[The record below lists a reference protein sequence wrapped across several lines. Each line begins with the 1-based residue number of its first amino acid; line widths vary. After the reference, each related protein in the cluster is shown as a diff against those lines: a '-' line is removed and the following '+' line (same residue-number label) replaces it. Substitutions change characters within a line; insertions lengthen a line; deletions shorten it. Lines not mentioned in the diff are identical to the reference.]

1 MAAAAPPQNRFY
13 GERYQMIG
21 AGSRAIP
28 FLRSVRIKLLI
39 MLAVLSLPLLV
50 LSLYQLNNYRRSLND
65 QAATIAHIET
75 NSAANALASWL
86 DKHPALAADAAP
98 SSGSEAENLYAF
110 LQQNTSP
117 GTDAIILVFDKAGRV
132 VPNPLDGGPMPTTT
146 DKLPAGAERLAW
158 SDGVTRLTGAR
169 RAEPWG
175 WSVVVGVPVAENT
188 NAGQAIIALAATWAV
203 TLMAS
208 ILIGFW
214 AVGRFTNPLRKLAA
228 SASSLGEGQFH
239 ERIEVET
246 EDEVGALAQNF
257 NLMAGQLETKFKE
270 LQTQGAFIEE
280 VLDGLPLGV
289 ALLDQSLIVR
299 KVNPTFAQAVG
310 RDPQSLAGRGLYE
323 AAAGLAVL
331 SDVVEDVRRSR
342 KPFVAYG
349 LPLNLV
355 VRRTTRDETDEAEGH
370 SFWDVTIWPMM
381 ERSDNRGD
389 LLLVLS
395 EVSKR
400 VRAEKLATSAFASE
414 RTRAAE
420 LETVINQMNEGV
432 IIIDR
437 NTRYKLNPAAAEI
450 IGRRRND
457 FRDYAQGLIT
467 DMALRNMEGRELKPE
482 ETPIMRAL
490 ERREQISGEQLKI
503 ARPDGQERVIAIS
516 ATSLVGEDGQQEGAV
531 AVFRDITEHVK
542 HHDELVAAY
551 DRLREHDRLKS
562 AFVSN
567 ISHELRTPLNVIIGL
582 CQLLERDRQLPL
594 APLQDE
600 AVIRMERN
608 ARSLLEL
615 VNDLL
620 DYSRLEAGRAALHLE
635 NVNVSEVIA
644 SIVEDFSAETK
655 DKRIRLNTEVEET
668 LGPILTD
675 RHKLEQVL
683 SNLIGNAV
691 KFTAVGAI
699 TISAGALDEERWFL
713 EVSDTGIGI
722 SSDALTYIFDEFRQV
737 DDRLARSY
745 GGTGL
750 GLAITRKIVELLEG
764 EISVTSEPEE
774 GSRFRITWPR
784 KVRQRTG
791 TGSLV
796 EKSVPAPTESGNLR
810 ARAR

>member
-1 MAAAAPPQNRFY
+1 
-13 GERYQMIG
+13 MIG
-21 AGSRAIP
+21 PSRATP
-28 FLRSVRIKLLI
+28 LLRSIRTKLLV

-65 QAATIAHIET
+65 QAATIAQIKTHAASGALT
-75 NSAANALASWL
+75 YWLDHHPSLAAPNSALSNN
-86 DKHPALAADAAP
+86 
-98 SSGSEAENLYAF
+98 EAQNLYAY
-110 LQQNTSP
+110 LQQNTAP
-117 GTDAIILVFDKAGRV
+117 GTDAIILVFNAQGSAVQNPSAAGPTPETSNLTSNAQRVRWSDRV
-132 VPNPLDGGPMPTTT
+132 V
-146 DKLPAGAERLAW
+146 
-158 SDGVTRLTGAR
+158 RLTSMR
-169 RAEPWG
+169 SIEPWG
-175 WSVVVGVPVAENT
+175 WRVAVGVPTAEST
-188 NAGQAIIALAATWAV
+188 SAGQSIIALAATWAV
-203 TLMAS
+203 TLLAS

-214 AVGRFTNPLRKLAA
+214 AVGRFTKPLRKLAV
-228 SASSLGEGQFH
+228 SASSLGEGQLQ
-239 ERIEVET
+239 ERIIVET
-246 EDEVGALAQNF
+246 QDEVGALAQNF

-289 ALLDQSLIVR
+289 ALLDTSLVVR
-299 KVNPTFAQAVG
+299 KANPTFAKVVG
-310 RDPQSLAGRGLYE
+310 RDAQALAGRGLYE

-355 VRRTTRDETDEAEGH
+355 ARRSGAEMDEAEAAN
-370 SFWDVTIWPMM
+370 FWDVTIWPMM
-381 ERSDNRGD
+381 ERSTARGD

-400 VRAEKLATSAFASE
+400 VRAEKLATAAFASE

-420 LETVINQMNEGV
+420 LESVINQMNEGV
-432 IIIDR
+432 VIIDR
-437 NTRYKLNPAAAEI
+437 HRRYKINPAAAEI
-450 IGRRRND
+450 MGRKRSD

-467 DMALRNMEGRELKPE
+467 DMALRNMEGRELAPE

-490 ERREQISGEQLKI
+490 ERREQVSGEQLKI
-503 ARPDGQERVIAIS
+503 ARPGGEERVIAIS

-531 AVFRDITEHVK
+531 AVFRDITENVK
-542 HHDELVAAY
+542 QHDELVAAY

-594 APLQDE
+594 APPQDE

-635 NVNVSEVIA
+635 NVNVEEVIE
-644 SIVEDFSAETK
+644 SIVKDYAAETK
-655 DKRIRLNTEVEET
+655 DKRIGLHAEVSPD
-668 LGPILTD
+668 LGPVLTD

-683 SNLIGNAV
+683 VNLTGNAV
-691 KFTAVGAI
+691 KFTADGAI
-699 TISAGALDEERWFL
+699 RITAGPLDAERWFL

-722 SSDALTYIFDEFRQV
+722 SSEALTYIFDEFRQV

-764 EISVTSEPEE
+764 EISVTSEPEA

-796 EKSVPAPTESGNLR
+796 EKSVPAPGEIENLR

>member
-1 MAAAAPPQNRFY
+1 MAAATPPQNGFH
-13 GERYQMIG
+13 GERYQMTG
-21 AGSRAIP
+21 ASRRIAIP
-28 FLRSVRIKLLI
+28 FLHSVRTKLLI

-50 LSLYQLNNYRRSLND
+50 LSLYQLNNYRRSLSD

-75 NSAANALASWL
+75 NGAANALAAWL
-86 DKHPALAADAAP
+86 DRHPSFAAQASA
-98 SSGSEAENLYAF
+98 SSSDEARSLYAF
-110 LQQNTSP
+110 LQQSASP
-117 GTDAIILVFDKAGRV
+117 GTEAIVLVFDRQGRV
-132 VPNPLDGGPMPTTT
+132 VQNPADGGPMGATT
-146 DKLPAGAERLAW
+146 DKLPATAERLTW

-169 RAEPWG
+169 RVEPWG
-175 WSVVVGVPVAENT
+175 WSVAVGVPVAEKRS
-188 NAGQAIIALAATWAV
+188 AGQSIIALAATWAV

-214 AVGRFTNPLRKLAA
+214 AVGRFTNPLRKLAV
-228 SASSLGEGQFH
+228 SASSLGEGQLH
-239 ERIEVET
+239 ERIAVET

-257 NLMAGQLETKFKE
+257 NLMAGQLELKFKE

-299 KVNPTFAQAVG
+299 KVNPTFAQFIG
-310 RDPQSLAGRGLYE
+310 RDPQAFAGRGLYE

-355 VRRTTRDETDEAEGH
+355 VRRTDGDETEIS

-381 ERSDNRGD
+381 ERNDARGD

-420 LETVINQMNEGV
+420 LESVINQMNEGV
-432 IIIDR
+432 VIIDR

-450 IGRRRND
+450 IGRRRSD

-467 DMALRNMEGRELKPE
+467 DMALRSMEGRELAPE

-531 AVFRDITEHVK
+531 AVFRDITENVRQ
-542 HHDELVAAY
+542 HDELVAAY

-635 NVNVSEVIA
+635 NVNVSEVVA
-644 SIVEDFSAETK
+644 SITEDFAAEMK
-655 DKRIRLNTEVEET
+655 DKRIRLKTEVGDE

-691 KFTAVGAI
+691 KFTSVGAI

-722 SSDALTYIFDEFRQV
+722 SSEALSYIFDEFRQV
-737 DDRLARSY
+737 DDRLARTY

-796 EKSVPAPTESGNLR
+796 EKNVPAPSEIGNLR
-810 ARAR
+810 SRAR

>member
-1 MAAAAPPQNRFY
+1 MGQGKATPL
-13 GERYQMIG
+13 
-21 AGSRAIP
+21 
-28 FLRSVRIKLLI
+28 LRSVRTKLLV

-75 NSAANALASWL
+75 NSAASALASWL
-86 DKHPALAADAAP
+86 KDHRELAHTADALPVAD
-98 SSGSEAENLYAF
+98 ARNLYAY
-110 LQQNTSP
+110 LKQNTSP
-117 GTDAIILVFDKAGRV
+117 AADAVIVVFDSEGHALR
-132 VPNPLDGGPMPTTT
+132 DSREGGPI
-146 DKLPAGAERLAW
+146 PATGLLSTGVQRARW
-158 SDGVTRLTGAR
+158 SDGVTRLTNSR
-169 RAEPWG
+169 RVEPSG
-175 WSVVVGVPVAENT
+175 WSIVVGLPVAENT
-188 NAGQAIIALAATWAV
+188 SAGQAGIALAATWAF
-203 TLMAS
+203 TLLAS
-208 ILIGFW
+208 ILLGFW
-214 AVGRFTNPLRKLAA
+214 AVGRFTKPLMKLAS
-228 SASSLGEGQFH
+228 SASTFGEGHLQ
-239 ERIEVET
+239 ERVAVET
-246 EDEVGALAQNF
+246 QDEVGALAQNF

-280 VLDGLPLGV
+280 VLNGLPLGV
-289 ALLDQSLIVR
+289 ALLDTSLIVR
-299 KVNPTFAQAVG
+299 KVNPTFARFVG
-310 RDPQSLAGRGLYE
+310 RDAPALTGRGIYE

-349 LPLNLV
+349 LPLNLIA
-355 VRRTTRDETDEAEGH
+355 RRSRAEKDETEGGN
-370 SFWDVTIWPMM
+370 FWDVTIWPVM
-381 ERSDNRGD
+381 ERSAGRGD

-400 VRAEKLATSAFASE
+400 VRAEKLATAAFASE

-420 LETVINQMNEGV
+420 LESVINQMNEGV
-432 IIIDR
+432 VIIDR
-437 NTRYKLNPAAAEI
+437 HMRYKINPAAAEI
-450 IGRRRND
+450 MGRKRSD

-467 DMALRNMEGRELKPE
+467 DMALRNMEGRELAPE

-490 ERREQISGEQLKI
+490 DKREQVSGQQLKI
-503 ARPDGQERVIAIS
+503 ARPGGEERVIAIS
-516 ATSLVGEDGQQEGAV
+516 ATPLTGEGGQHEGAV
-531 AVFRDITEHVK
+531 AVFRDTTEYVRQ
-542 HHDELVAAY
+542 HDELVAAY

-582 CQLLERDRQLPL
+582 CQLLVRDRQLPL

-600 AVIRMERN
+600 AVMRMERN

-635 NVNVSEVIA
+635 HVNVGETVA
-644 SIVEDFSAETK
+644 SIIEDYAAETK
-655 DKRIRLNTEVEET
+655 DKRIGMSMEVSPE
-668 LGPILTD
+668 LGPVLTD

-699 TISAGALDEERWFL
+699 KITAGLLDGERWFL

-764 EISVTSEPEE
+764 EISVVSEPEA
-774 GSRFRITWPR
+774 GSRFRIVWPLS
-784 KVRQRTG
+784 VRQRTG

-796 EKSVPAPTESGNLR
+796 EKSVPAPITIKDLRSR
-810 ARAR
+810 AR

>member
-1 MAAAAPPQNRFY
+1 MSRAR
-13 GERYQMIG
+13 
-21 AGSRAIP
+21 SRAIP

-86 DKHPALAADAAP
+86 DKHPALAAQGAP
-98 SSGSEAENLYAF
+98 FTGSEAENLYTF
-110 LQQNTSP
+110 LRQNSSP
-117 GTDAIILVFDKAGRV
+117 GTDAIILVFDRAGRV

-146 DKLPAGAERLAW
+146 DQSPAGAKRLAW
-158 SDGVTRLTGAR
+158 SDDVTRLTGAR

-188 NAGQAIIALAATWAV
+188 NAGQTIIALAATWAV

-214 AVGRFTNPLRKLAA
+214 AVGRFTNPLRKLTA

-257 NLMAGQLETKFKE
+257 NLMAGQLELKFKE

-299 KVNPTFAQAVG
+299 KVNPTFAQSVG

-355 VRRTTRDETDEAEGH
+355 VRRAETDEAEGN

-414 RTRAAE
+414 RARAAE

-437 NTRYKLNPAAAEI
+437 STRYKLNPAAAEI
-450 IGRRRND
+450 IGRKRSD

-503 ARPDGQERVIAIS
+503 ARPDGQESVIALS

-531 AVFRDITEHVK
+531 AVFRDITENVK
-542 HHDELVAAY
+542 QHDELVAAY

-644 SIVEDFSAETK
+644 SIAEDFAAEMK
-655 DKRIRLNTEVEET
+655 DKRIRLNTEVSDALE
-668 LGPILTD
+668 PVLTD

-699 TISAGALDEERWFL
+699 TISAGSLDEERWFL

-774 GSRFRITWPR
+774 GSRFRIVWLK

-796 EKSVPAPTESGNLR
+796 EKNVPAPAESGNLR
-810 ARAR
+810 LRAHK

>member
-1 MAAAAPPQNRFY
+1 
-13 GERYQMIG
+13 MIRPG
-21 AGSRAIP
+21 RATP
-28 FLRSVRIKLLI
+28 LLRSVRTKLLV

-50 LSLYQLNNYRRSLND
+50 LSLYQLNNYRRNLND
-65 QAATIAHIET
+65 QAATIAHIKT
-75 NSAANALASWL
+75 NAAAGALKAWLDHRSSTRTDTTSALPDDEARNLYGYLQRNASPEAGDIVVVYDEQGRALRNPSADGPIPATSPLASGAQRLKWSDGITRL
-86 DKHPALAADAAP
+86 T
-98 SSGSEAENLYAF
+98 N
-110 LQQNTSP
+110 
-117 GTDAIILVFDKAGRV
+117 AGRV
-132 VPNPLDGGPMPTTT
+132 
-146 DKLPAGAERLAW
+146 
-158 SDGVTRLTGAR
+158 
-169 RAEPWG
+169 EPSG
-175 WSVVVGVPVAENT
+175 WTVVVGIPLAENT
-188 NAGQAIIALAATWAV
+188 SAGQAGIALAATWAF
-203 TLMAS
+203 TLFAS
-208 ILIGFW
+208 ILLGFW
-214 AVGRFTNPLRKLAA
+214 AVGRFTKPLRKLAS
-228 SASSLGEGQFH
+228 SASTFGEGHLQ
-239 ERIEVET
+239 ERVAVET
-246 EDEVGALAQNF
+246 QDEVGALAQNF

-280 VLDGLPLGV
+280 VLNGLPLGV
-289 ALLDQSLIVR
+289 ALLDTSLIVR
-299 KVNPTFAQAVG
+299 KVNPTFARFVG
-310 RDPQSLAGRGLYE
+310 RDAPQLSGRGLYE

-355 VRRTTRDETDEAEGH
+355 ARSRAEKDRDEADGGN
-370 SFWDVTIWPMM
+370 FWDVTIWPVT
-381 ERSDNRGD
+381 ERSAGRGD

-400 VRAEKLATSAFASE
+400 VRAEKLATAAFASE

-420 LETVINQMNEGV
+420 LESVINQMNEGV
-432 IIIDR
+432 VIIDR
-437 NTRYKLNPAAAEI
+437 HMRYKINPAAAEI
-450 IGRRRND
+450 MGRKRSD

-467 DMALRNMEGRELKPE
+467 DMALRNMESGELKPE

-490 ERREQISGEQLKI
+490 DRREQVSGEQLKI
-503 ARPDGQERVIAIS
+503 ARPDGEERVIAIS
-516 ATSLVGEDGQQEGAV
+516 VTPLTGEDGQQEGAV
-531 AVFRDITEHVK
+531 AVFRDITENVRQ
-542 HHDELVAAY
+542 HDELVAAY

-582 CQLLERDRQLPL
+582 CQLLVRDRQLPL

-600 AVIRMERN
+600 AVMRMERN

-635 NVNVSEVIA
+635 NVDVREVA
-644 SIVEDFSAETK
+644 TSIVEDYAGPMEE
-655 DKRIRLNTEVEET
+655 KRIGVSVDISSD
-668 LGPILTD
+668 LGPVLTD

-691 KFTAVGAI
+691 KFTSVGAI
-699 TISAGALDEERWFL
+699 TVTAGLLDRERWFL

-722 SSDALTYIFDEFRQV
+722 SSDALSYIFDEFRQV

-764 EISVTSEPEE
+764 EINVVSEPEE
-774 GSRFRITWPR
+774 GSRFRIVWPL

-796 EKSVPAPTESGNLR
+796 EKTVPAPTDIRDLRSR
-810 ARAR
+810 AR